1 MRIIKIFT
9 LFILSVISSS
19 EQIIE
24 LSKENLVTL
33 RGVIN
38 ANSVSKLTRDINLIE
53 SFELNS
59 AFDSSKH
66 VTELHVYTLGNTLLR
81 SVSNYLNYRIELG
94 SGGSNEGSST
104 ISLDPQRDAQFYG
117 YGNGGVKLLY
127 IFYNNLFSDLKLGS
141 KLYIKEISA
150 VSLQETA

>member
-1 MRIIKIFT
+1 MADNKYTISPT
-9 LFILSVISSS
+9 LPQEVGNV
-19 EQIIE
+19 ENYD
-24 LSKENLVTL
+24 SK
-33 RGVIN
+33 
-38 ANSVSKLTRDINLIE
+38 DINLIE

-127 IFYNNLFSDLKLGS
+127 IFY
-141 KLYIKEISA
+141 
-150 VSLQETA
+150 